1 MSLQY
6 WTGKWPATVANQI
19 SVIFQHLKKL
29 LDIFKSL
36 DEAGEYYNKSKRM
49 GRSEELLRMEREHGF
64 PHCLNRKETI
74 LSHK

>member
-36 DEAGEYYNKSKRM
+36 DEAGEY
-49 GRSEELLRMEREHGF
+49 
-64 PHCLNRKETI
+64 
-74 LSHK
+74 